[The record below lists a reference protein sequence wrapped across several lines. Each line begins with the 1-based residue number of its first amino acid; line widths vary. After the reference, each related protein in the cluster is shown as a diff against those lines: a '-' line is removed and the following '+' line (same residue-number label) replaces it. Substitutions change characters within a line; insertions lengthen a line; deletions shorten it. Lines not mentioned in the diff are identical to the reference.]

1 MEVNIGGV
9 AVDDRVWM
17 SSPHFVSMSGVM
29 AVFRLSSQSKRK
41 INKHCGW
48 IRVNVYCRRYCSVD
62 FCCR

>member
-29 AVFRLSSQSKRK
+29 AVFRLSLQSKRK
-41 INKHCGW
+41 NNKHCGW
-48 IRVNVYCRRYCSVD
+48 I
-62 FCCR
+62 